1 VARAAARRGIP
12 VIAVAGRNMLTEAQ
26 LAEAGITAAYP
37 LSDLE
42 PDPVRSVAEAG
53 PLLERVGRAVAREV
67 RAVAQP

>member
-1 VARAAARRGIP
+1 
-12 VIAVAGRNMLTEAQ
+12 M
-26 LAEAGITAAYP
+26 AAYP